1 MPVGS
6 TSGGSDSSAAGTSSA
21 HVQLVHAVRED
32 IRYNQCAVVATA
44 GFQFSITFDAG
55 QQEQLQSVLLLAA
68 GQY

>member
-6 TSGGSDSSAAGTSSA
+6 TSGGSDSSAGTSSA

-44 GFQFSITFDAG
+44 VFKFSINFDAG